1 VTEPESSEAWLSYLM
16 PCTDTLRTLPGFY
29 DPVAVALFERITSAD
44 AETTLRRDSGRP
56 RTFDLDHMRDIH
68 GRLFGDVY
76 EWAGRLRD
84 VDIGKPG
91 QTAEPFLHHPWI
103 QTYTAAVV
111 DQLRT
116 DDNLAGLGDPGVWA
130 DRAAHVWHAMLHAHP
145 FREGNGR
152 SARIW
157 IEDLAAAAGHTLDW
171 DRSSAERNVLVA
183 VAAAHGDLEPM
194 RALLTQVAGG
204 TLGVDRPVD
213 ALDDLHKLQHDY
225 AWGRT
230 GLAFGTDADRERLGP
245 QSVELVERI
254 DIVRYHLDGLPERAT
269 TREQPPKQRWRG
281 LAASINPALTQV
293 DDWPQFAAEL
303 DAGAVT
309 GVDVAADLHR
319 LTKDVGARMASSAPP
334 TSSPATP
341 PAARRLPGPA
351 PTPSPPA
358 RELAAAGYY
367 RQPPPPPGSRR

>member
-1 VTEPESSEAWLSYLM
+1 MTEPESSEAWLSYLM
-16 PCTDTLRTLPGFY
+16 PGTDTLRTLPGFY
-29 DPVAVALFERITSAD
+29 DPVAVALFERIASVD
-44 AETTLRRDSGRP
+44 AETTLRSTSDRP
-56 RTFDLDHMRDIH
+56 RTFDLDHMQDIH
-68 GRLFGDVY
+68 GRLFGDIY
-76 EWAGRLRD
+76 EWAGQLRY

-91 QTAEPFLHHPWI
+91 QTGEPFLHHPWI

-111 DQLRT
+111 DQLRA
-116 DDNLAGLGDPGVWA
+116 DQNLAGLGDPGVWA
-130 DRAAHVWHAMLHAHP
+130 GRAAHAWHAMLHAHP

-171 DRSSAERNVLVA
+171 DRSSAERNVFVA
-183 VAAAHGDLEPM
+183 VAAGHGDLEPM

-213 ALDDLHKLQHDY
+213 ALDDLHKLQHAY

-245 QSVELVERI
+245 QHIELVERI

-269 TREQPPKQRWRG
+269 TREQPPEQRWRG

-303 DAGAVT
+303 DAGAVA
-309 GVDVAADLHR
+309 GIDVAAELHR
-319 LTKDVGARMASSAPP
+319 LTKDVGTRTARPAPP
-334 TSSPATP
+334 TSSPTTP
-341 PAARRLPGPA
+341 PAARRHPDPA
-351 PTPSPPA
+351 PTPPPPA

-367 RQPPPPPGSRR
+367 RQAPPPPGPRR